1 MIKKKSIFSIIL
13 IFAIMILATSCG
25 NDKILEKS
33 IKESQDFKEYE
44 KYIES
49 SFESTGFGND
59 YEIKGNKIILDVEL
73 LEMTNGNK
81 EVLETN
87 VDDLLKAVK
96 QVTKDNEKGYA
107 NMIKEFQKD
116 LNVEDVTIKINFRN
130 DGKKEYSI
138 KFDETGIV

>member
-1 MIKKKSIFSIIL
+1 MIKNKSIFSIIL

-25 NDKILEKS
+25 NDKTLEKS
-33 IKESQDFKEYE
+33 IKESQDLKEYE